1 MAKIIKLFAI
11 FILLLIAP
19 AAQAEPISIITAS
32 IGAWAAAHAAAI
44 AITSAVVALGSTALG
59 VTSSVVQANQ
69 QKAMANYQRKVN
81 EQNAKASREAA
92 QAKIENQRRH
102 AKFTY
107 GSQLARLGG
116 MGALA
121 EGSPLDIMGQS
132 AGQQEYDNMVTEYE
146 GEVQAIQFQQQAALN
161 KYEADIASYNLGLNV
176 TNQVVKG
183 AAKVGNSLLGVG
195 GAFSSGNSLANTG
208 DFSTST
214 GELIDV
220 GRDNLTGTLT
230 V

>member
-1 MAKIIKLFAI
+1 MKLFAV

-19 AAQAEPISIITAS
+19 AAQAEPISA
-32 IGAWAAAHAAAI
+32 
-44 AITSAVVALGSTALG
+44 ALGISLGATYAIIASAAMAAVSTAIG
-59 VTSSVVQANQ
+59 VTTSVVQANQ
-69 QKAMANYQRKVN
+69 QKAMADYQRKVN

-92 QAKIENQRRH
+92 QAKIENQRRQ

-107 GSQLARLGG
+107 GTQLARLGG

-146 GEVQAIQFQQQAALN
+146 GEIQSIQFQQQAALN
-161 KYEADIASYNLGLNV
+161 KYEADIADYNLGLNV

-183 AAKVGNSLLGVG
+183 AAKVSNSLLGAG
-195 GAFSSGNSLANTG
+195 IGTAFSQGNSLANTG

-214 GELIDV
+214 GELINV

-230 V
+230 A

>member
-1 MAKIIKLFAI
+1 MAKIMKLFTV

-19 AAQAEPISIITAS
+19 AAQAEPISTSLGISLAATYAIIAS
-32 IGAWAAAHAAAI
+32 AAMAA
-44 AITSAVVALGSTALG
+44 VSTAVG
-59 VTSSVVQANQ
+59 VTASVVQANQ
-69 QKAMANYQRKVN
+69 QKAMADYQRKVN

-92 QAKIENQRRH
+92 QAKIENQRRQ

-107 GSQLARLGG
+107 GTQLARLGG

-146 GEVQAIQFQQQAALN
+146 GEVQSIQFQQQAALN
-161 KYEADIASYNLGLNV
+161 KYEADIADYNLGLNV

-183 AAKVGNSLLGVG
+183 AAKVSNSLLGA
-195 GAFSSGNSLANTG
+195 GATFSQGSSLANAG

-214 GELIDV
+214 GELINV
-220 GRDNLTGTLT
+220 GRDNLTGTWT
-230 V
+230 A

>member
-1 MAKIIKLFAI
+1 MAKIIYSI
-11 FILLLIAP
+11 ILCILCQLSAS
-19 AAQAEPISIITAS
+19 AEPISIALATATTAQILTMS
-32 IGAWAAAHAAAI
+32 LATAAI
-44 AITSAVVALGSTALG
+44 VFSTVAGITSSIIST
-59 VTSSVVQANQ
+59 NQ
-69 QKAMANYQRKVN
+69 QKAMANYQRQVN

-92 QAKIENQRRH
+92 QAKVENQRRQ

-107 GSQLARLGG
+107 GTQLARLGG

-176 TNQVVKG
+176 TSQIAKG
-183 AAKVGNSLLGVG
+183 AASIGNSILGATG
-195 GAFSSGNSLANTG
+195 GLGNGATFGKDASGGMIGTNASGQVFAPNSSGLS
-208 DFSTST
+208 
-214 GELIDV
+214 
-220 GRDNLTGTLT
+220 
-230 V
+230 

>member
-1 MAKIIKLFAI
+1 MAKIMKLFAI
-11 FILLLIAP
+11 FLLFLTAP
-19 AAQAEPISIITAS
+19 AAHAEPISITLGISMAATYALVASAALTVAATA
-32 IGAWAAAHAAAI
+32 IGI
-44 AITSAVVALGSTALG
+44 
-59 VTSSVVQANQ
+59 TSSVVQANQ
-69 QKAMANYQRKVN
+69 TKAVANYQRQVN

-92 QAKIENQRRH
+92 QAKIENQRRQ

-161 KYEADIASYNLGLNV
+161 KYQADVADYNLGLNV
-176 TNQVVKG
+176 TSQVVKG
-183 AAKVGNSLLGVG
+183 AASIGSSILGATG
-195 GAFSSGNSLANTG
+195 GLASGVTFGKDAAGGMIGTDSAGHIYAATSSGLS
-208 DFSTST
+208 
-214 GELIDV
+214 
-220 GRDNLTGTLT
+220 
-230 V
+230 